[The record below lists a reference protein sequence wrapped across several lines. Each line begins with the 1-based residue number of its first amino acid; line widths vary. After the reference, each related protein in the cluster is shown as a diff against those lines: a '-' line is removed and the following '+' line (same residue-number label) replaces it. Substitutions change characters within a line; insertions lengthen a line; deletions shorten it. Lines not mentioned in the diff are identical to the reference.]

1 MQNEYSVPLVWTPL
15 AGSTV
20 DKLPQAWLLVCN
32 SNLNPGSKNFV
43 TSACGSMS
51 LLEAFRSPT
60 KDKCTVLLGVG
71 EEAETTSP
79 LFTDTF

>member
-1 MQNEYSVPLVWTPL
+1 
-15 AGSTV
+15 
-20 DKLPQAWLLVCN
+20 
-32 SNLNPGSKNFV
+32 
-43 TSACGSMS
+43 MS